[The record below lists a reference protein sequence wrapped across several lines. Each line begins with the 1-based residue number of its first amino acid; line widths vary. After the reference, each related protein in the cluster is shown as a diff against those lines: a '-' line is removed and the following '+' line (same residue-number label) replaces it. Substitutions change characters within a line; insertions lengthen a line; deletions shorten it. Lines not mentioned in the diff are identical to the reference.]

1 MEVFAIPIKKERSR
15 PYRLLAWL
23 ILVINFLFFGMLAA
37 KTRTPLVLISL
48 SVSLL
53 LLASWSLLRK
63 LGLLK
68 TTITTQAMALFL
80 VLAMHFLTGYWWA
93 ALAMLALAWLYNLA
107 MRPLVVQVTHERI
120 EYPSLPRRRIGWQE
134 LNNLV
139 LRDGILT
146 VDFRNNRL
154 AQLNV
159 ADNVNDNISWDE
171 ETFNQF
177 CRNRLAAI
185 RQQNDK

>member
-1 MEVFAIPIKKERSR
+1 
-15 PYRLLAWL
+15 
-23 ILVINFLFFGMLAA
+23 
-37 KTRTPLVLISL
+37 
-48 SVSLL
+48 
-53 LLASWSLLRK
+53 
-63 LGLLK
+63 
-68 TTITTQAMALFL
+68 MALFL
-80 VLAMHFLTGYWWA
+80 VLAMHLLTGYWWA

-159 ADNVNDNISWDE
+159 ADNANDNTGWDE